1 MKAWRAV
8 GAAAHA
14 HPLPCA
20 ILAMGLDMPCPQNPK
35 AQVYNSHDDHQAKR
49 VTEKGPTTISHWKS
63 LQVVM
68 EPRSKDLAT
77 VSIFNITTP
86 RKSEG
91 IIRIPEKGPSCIPL
105 EIVDVVHCLK
115 LWKELLCQ
123 CPKLWVEK
131 GRIVCCTR
139 IKSQHEIP

>member
-20 ILAMGLDMPCPQNPK
+20 ILAMDLDMPCPQNPK
-35 AQVYNSHDDHQAKR
+35 AQVYNSHDDHQPKS
-49 VTEKGPTTISHWKS
+49 VTEKGPTTILHWKS

-77 VSIFNITTP
+77 VSIFNITT
-86 RKSEG
+86 
-91 IIRIPEKGPSCIPL
+91 EKGPSCTPL

-131 GRIVCCTR
+131 GGIVC
-139 IKSQHEIP
+139 